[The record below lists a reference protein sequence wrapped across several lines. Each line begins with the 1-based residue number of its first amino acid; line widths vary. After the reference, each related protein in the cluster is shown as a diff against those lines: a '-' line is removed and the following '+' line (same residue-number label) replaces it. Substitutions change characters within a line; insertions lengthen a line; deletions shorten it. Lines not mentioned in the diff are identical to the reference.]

1 MIHST
6 KHDRISI
13 TFLEMYANVRD
24 IPRNIV
30 ECRLVCGTFH
40 FHAAEWPLH
49 FQEYKECPLHFTE
62 CLGMWGMLTVI
73 LIRLSNCVITGCS
86 IQGCWRLVL
95 LDKIIL
101 QLLMFLMSL
110 VYGTTAATAKSVHL
124 STSHHLRSLMSSGF

>member
-40 FHAAEWPLH
+40 FHAAD
-49 FQEYKECPLHFTE
+49 QNGRY
-62 CLGMWGMLTVI
+62 I
-73 LIRLSNCVITGCS
+73 SRNIRNVRYISRN
-86 IQGCWRLVL
+86 
-95 LDKIIL
+95 
-101 QLLMFLMSL
+101 
-110 VYGTTAATAKSVHL
+110 A
-124 STSHHLRSLMSSGF
+124 